1 MTTTTIESTNNVTQ
15 QVPGIYE
22 LAREHLTVLAEEF
35 RSGDLIRIVSA
46 WRRAERMDP
55 EDLADSYEGPYGLR
69 LRVIDDIGCKR
80 AEAGCDELDCYR
92 SFAALR
98 MAYGKDWPRE
108 ALRDFA
114 RVFALF
120 DEAKAETTAQQL
132 WYNARCVYDNFKFAD
147 GEPPTKAA

>member
-1 MTTTTIESTNNVTQ
+1 MTTESIETVAQ

-55 EDLADSYEGPYGLR
+55 EDLADSYEGPFGLR

-80 AEAGCDELDCYR
+80 AEAGCDESDCYK
-92 SFAALR
+92 SFSALR
-98 MAYGKDWPRE
+98 LAYGKDWLRE

-114 RVFALF
+114 RIFAQF
-120 DEAKAETTAQQL
+120 DEDKAESTAQRL
-132 WYNARCVYDNFKFAD
+132 WYNASCVYDRFKAT
-147 GEPPTKAA
+147 EEVAA